1 MSKILILFAHP
12 RLEKSRI
19 NSGLI
24 SGIENIAGV
33 TFHDLYEAYPDYD
46 VNVKFEQDLVSQN
59 DIIVWQHPFYWYSC
73 PALTKQWI
81 DLVLQHN
88 WAYGRNGKALVGK
101 KAFNV
106 ITTGG
111 RYEAYQKDGM
121 HKRTIGE
128 FLYPFNQTARLCN
141 MSYYPPFVVHKTH
154 LLTNEEIHNYNE
166 DYKRILELL
175 VNDSIQEEE
184 ILNKLYLNDIL
195 KQN

>member
-12 RLEKSRI
+12 RLENSRI
-19 NSGLI
+19 NSRLI
-24 SGIENIAGV
+24 NGISSIPGI

-46 VNVKFEQDLVSQN
+46 VNVKYEQELVSKN
-59 DIIVWQHPFYWYSC
+59 DIIVWHHPFYWYSC

-81 DLVLQHN
+81 DLVLEHN

-111 RYEAYQKDGM
+111 RHEAYQKEGM

-128 FLYPFNQTARLCN
+128 FLYPFNQTARLCG
-141 MSYYPPFVVHKTH
+141 MTYYPPFVVHKTH
-154 LLTNEEIHNYNE
+154 LLTHQEIAKYNK
-166 DYKRILELL
+166 DYIKILELL
-175 VNDSIQEEE
+175 ANDSIKEEE
-184 ILNKLYLNDIL
+184 ILKNEYLNDIL
-195 KQN
+195 N

>member
-12 RLEKSRI
+12 RLERSRI

-24 SGIENIAGV
+24 RGINKFPGV
-33 TFHDLYEAYPDYD
+33 TFHDLYEVYPDYD
-46 VNVKFEQDLVSQN
+46 INIKYEQELVSHH
-59 DIIVWQHPFYWYSC
+59 DIIVWHHPFYWYSC
-73 PALTKQWI
+73 PAITKQWI
-81 DLVLQHN
+81 DLVLEHN

-111 RYEAYQKDGM
+111 RHEAYQKDGM

-141 MSYYPPFVVHKTH
+141 MTYYPPFVVHKTH
-154 LLTNEEIHNYNE
+154 LLTHEEINQYRE
-166 DYKRILELL
+166 DYKQVLEILA
-175 VNDSIQEEE
+175 DDKMGEEE
-184 ILNKLYLNDIL
+184 ILKLTYLNDIL
-195 KQN
+195 KKR